1 LAVDLFD
8 PVTQTMAPAGSEA
21 YARLYHSVA
30 LLLPDATVWVAGSNP
45 SRGSYQTHMEIYQPA
60 YLFTTNSSGQTV
72 LATRPSITSS
82 PAFISYGTT
91 FQVQTP
97 NAANIASVALIRN
110 GSVTHA
116 FNMDQRMVGLSFTAG
131 TGVLNVTAPANGNL
145 APPGYYMLFLVDKSG
160 VPSVANF
167 VQVGSATGTGS
178 AIKFVQVNSVTP
190 SASVSSVG
198 VAFSGAQ
205 TAGNLNVVVVGWNDT
220 TSSVTSVADSLG
232 NVYTQVGATITGT
245 GLRQA
250 IYYAKNIAAG
260 SNKVTVTFNQAA
272 NAVDVRILEYSG
284 ASTTSPVD
292 VVAPGAAG
300 SGSTATS
307 GSATTTVAN
316 DLIFG
321 AAMTGGAISGPG
333 SGFTSRVITPDGDIA
348 EDKVG
353 TTIGSYNATA
363 PVTPY
368 AGLST
373 WVIQMVAFKP
383 GP

>member
-1 LAVDLFD
+1 
-8 PVTQTMAPAGSEA
+8 
-21 YARLYHSVA
+21 
-30 LLLPDATVWVAGSNP
+30 
-45 SRGSYQTHMEIYQPA
+45 
-60 YLFTTNSSGQTV
+60 
-72 LATRPSITSS
+72 
-82 PAFISYGTT
+82 
-91 FQVQTP
+91 
-97 NAANIASVALIRN
+97 
-110 GSVTHA
+110 
-116 FNMDQRMVGLSFTAG
+116 
-131 TGVLNVTAPANGNL
+131 
-145 APPGYYMLFLVDKSG
+145 
-160 VPSVANF
+160 
-167 VQVGSATGTGS
+167 
-178 AIKFVQVNSVTP
+178 VQVNSVTP
-190 SASVSSVG
+190 SASVSSVA

-205 TAGNLNVVVVGWNDT
+205 TTGNLNVVVVGWNDT

-368 AGLST
+368 AGSST